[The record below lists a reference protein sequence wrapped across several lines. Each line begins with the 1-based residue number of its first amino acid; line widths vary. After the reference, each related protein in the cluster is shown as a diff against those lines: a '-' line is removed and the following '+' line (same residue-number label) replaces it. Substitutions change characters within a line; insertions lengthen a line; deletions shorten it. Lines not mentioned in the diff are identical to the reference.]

1 MDPSEIKLP
10 EVTLPS
16 ESFILRNET
25 PTIMLGHGILVGWIY
40 YMIST
45 YCFSQNTRTTE
56 GRSIVIGLV
65 CSLYFVLFG
74 LRFPNK
80 VNPDIF

>member
-1 MDPSEIKLP
+1 MDPSDIKMP
-10 EVTLPS
+10 ETTLMS
-16 ESFILRNET
+16 ESFIIRNET

-45 YCFSQNTRTTE
+45 YCFSQTNRTAE
-56 GRSIVIGLV
+56 ARGIVIGLI

-80 VNPDIF
+80 INPDIF